1 MGFPGY
7 KTLGVSL
14 TEVQTAAEY
23 TILVTGDGS
32 KHVLGTRVS
41 DDVGNE
47 YVWMEAGG
55 AIVATDVVGMS
66 ALYVAVVDGPFAF
79 GVANGSIAS
88 GGAGWIQV
96 KGVTDAAVASACAL
110 GDLLSRKT
118 VTAQLAIVLAAGS
131 AIGDEAVFATALE
144 ADTSNVASVYI
155 F

>member
-1 MGFPGY
+1 MSFPGY
-7 KTLGVSL
+7 KTLGVDL
-14 TEVQTAAEY
+14 AEVQTSAEY
-23 TILVTGDGS
+23 TAGS

-66 ALYVAVVDGPFAF
+66 ILYVAVVDGPFAF

-96 KGVTDAAVASACAL
+96 KGVVDAAVAGATAA
-110 GDLLSRKT
+110 GDLLTRLVVS
-118 VTAQLAIVLAAGS
+118 AQLAICLAAGT
-131 AIGDEAVFATALE
+131 AIGDEAIFATALE

>member
-1 MGFPGY
+1 MAFPGY

-32 KHVLGTRVS
+32 KHKLGTRVS

-96 KGVTDAAVASACAL
+96 KGVTDAAVVSACAL
-110 GDLLSRKT
+110 GDLLSRLVVST
-118 VTAQLAIVLAAGS
+118 QLAIVLAEGT

-144 ADTSNVASVYI
+144 ADTSNVASIYI